1 MHAVRASAPT
11 RPRLSAATRTDRRDR
26 RVRRDRRNATPPDR
40 TSVPGAVADAV
51 PAATPV
57 RHAPDVFSALAA
69 FSVLAVFPAVTH
81 VTGSSK
87 L

>member
-11 RPRLSAATRTDRRDR
+11 SPRLSAATRTDRRDR
-26 RVRRDRRNATPPDR
+26 RVRRNATPPDR

-57 RHAPDVFSALAA
+57 RHAPDVLSALAV

>member
-1 MHAVRASAPT
+1 M
-11 RPRLSAATRTDRRDR
+11 
-26 RVRRDRRNATPPDR
+26 
-40 TSVPGAVADAV
+40 PGAVADAV

-57 RHAPDVFSALAA
+57 RHAPDVLSALAA